1 MFTAVQHREK
11 YSYIIFALL
20 IVGSIVIRL
29 PILSEPW
36 GADQSEYGY
45 VAKGILEGKVPF
57 RDMYVLTGYGVFFTY
72 ALFFK
77 LFGMNMI
84 SIHIGHLIVSV
95 VTVTLVFFLT
105 RRLYGN
111 KAAYIAALCYTVFAN
126 GLAFSGFGYENK
138 SAWGTY
144 WYLSQREVFMAPLM
158 LGAVYLMV
166 LGEKKNGMLLHL
178 ANGILIGLA
187 AFYKI
192 TAILMLLIFIIFII
206 VEELLKKDRSFN
218 FKKAIA
224 DTFWLMSGFIII
236 QLPFLYYFWIH
247 DALKDVYEA
256 LFVHVSTYAKI
267 SRGLRIEALFSG
279 HYSVLSENYVLW
291 LFAAISCLYIIFRE
305 RNRNNILIVLWSIG
319 SLIMVWGQGK
329 FFGYHFVILVPPFA
343 VLSGYGMLKFLGGG
357 SGLKGFA
364 ANNFGDI
371 RRTFMLVTILM
382 SIMGFCISNYVY
394 YKRHVDYYLGKMSRA
409 EYYNVFNE
417 FPTHPYS
424 FPSDYKIVKY
434 LRENAE
440 KGDKLG
446 VLFSSG
452 DSVIHFLTGLEPAT
466 RFVQNWFLFIP
477 NEVLSKDETTINLR
491 KEYVEQ
497 IINTAPRFFLVV
509 HIPLDELVA
518 LPYLKEDP
526 NLRRLNEFIHSH
538 YSVESYPS
546 NRFLYRRLDLA

>member
-11 YSYIIFALL
+11 YNYIIFALL

-57 RDMYVLTGYGVFFTY
+57 KDMYVLTGYGVFFTY

-77 LFGMNMI
+77 LFGMTMT

-95 VTVTLVFFLT
+95 ITVALVFFLT
-105 RRLYGN
+105 HRLYGN
-111 KAAYIAALCYTVFAN
+111 KAAYIAAVCYSVFAN

-158 LGAVYLMV
+158 LGAVYLMI
-166 LGEKKNGMLLHL
+166 LGEKKNGMFLNLV
-178 ANGILIGLA
+178 NGILIGLA

-192 TAILMLLIFIIFII
+192 TAILMLLIFIAFIA
-206 VEELLKKDRSFN
+206 VEELLKQQQQFN
-218 FKKAIA
+218 FKKVIA
-224 DTFWLMSGFIII
+224 NTFCLASGFIII

-256 LFVHVSTYAKI
+256 LFVHVSTYAKL

-279 HYSVLSENYVLW
+279 HYSILSENLILW
-291 LFAAISCLYIIFRE
+291 LFAAISCLYIIFKD
-305 RNRNNILIVLWSIG
+305 RNRNNILIVLWCLG
-319 SLIMVWGQGK
+319 SLAMVWGQGK

-343 VLSGYGMLKFLGGG
+343 VLSGYGILKFLGDGP
-357 SGLKGFA
+357 GLKGFA
-364 ANNFGDI
+364 ANNLGDI
-371 RRTFMLVTILM
+371 KRTFMLVTILM
-382 SIMGFCISNYVY
+382 SIMGFCISNYEY
-394 YKRHVDYYLGKMSRA
+394 YKRHVQYYLGKMSRA
-409 EYYNVFNE
+409 EYYDVFNE

-424 FPSDYKIVKY
+424 FPSDYRIVQY
-434 LRENAE
+434 LKENAKE
-440 KGDKLG
+440 GDKLD
-446 VLFSSG
+446 VLFSAG
-452 DSVIHFLTGLEPAT
+452 DSVIHFLTGMEPAT

-477 NEVLSKDETTINLR
+477 NEVLSRDETTINLR
-491 KEYVEQ
+491 REYVER
-497 IINTAPRFFLVV
+497 IINTAPRFILVV
-509 HIPLDELVA
+509 HIPLSELVG
-518 LPYLKEDP
+518 LPYLKDDP
-526 NLRRLNEFIHSH
+526 NLRKLNEFINSN
-538 YSVESYPS
+538 YSVESYPN
-546 NRFLYRRLDLA
+546 NRFLYKRLNSA

>member
-11 YSYIIFALL
+11 YNYIIFALL

-57 RDMYVLTGYGVFFTY
+57 KDMYVLTGYGVFFTY

-77 LFGMNMI
+77 LFGMTMT

-95 VTVTLVFFLT
+95 ITVALVFFLT
-105 RRLYGN
+105 HRLYGN

-158 LGAVYLMV
+158 LGAVYLMI
-166 LGEKKNGMLLHL
+166 LGEKKNGMFLNLV
-178 ANGILIGLA
+178 NGILIGLA

-192 TAILMLLIFIIFII
+192 TAILMLLIFIAFIA
-206 VEELLKKDRSFN
+206 VEELLKQQQQFN
-218 FKKAIA
+218 FKKVIA
-224 DTFWLMSGFIII
+224 NTFCLSSGFIII

-256 LFVHVSTYAKI
+256 LFVHVSTYAKL

-279 HYSVLSENYVLW
+279 HYSILSENLILW
-291 LFAAISCLYIIFRE
+291 LFAAISCLYIIFKD
-305 RNRNNILIVLWSIG
+305 RNRNNILIVLWCLG
-319 SLIMVWGQGK
+319 SLVMVWGQGK

-343 VLSGYGMLKFLGGG
+343 VLSGYGILKFLGDGP
-357 SGLKGFA
+357 GLKGFA
-364 ANNFGDI
+364 ANNLGDI
-371 RRTFMLVTILM
+371 KRTFMLVTILM
-382 SIMGFCISNYVY
+382 SIMGFCISNYEY
-394 YKRHVDYYLGKMSRA
+394 YKRHVQYYLGKMSRA
-409 EYYNVFNE
+409 EYYDVFNE

-424 FPSDYKIVKY
+424 FPSDYRIVQY
-434 LRENAE
+434 LKENAKE
-440 KGDKLG
+440 GDKLD
-446 VLFSSG
+446 VLFSAG
-452 DSVIHFLTGLEPAT
+452 DSVIHFLTGMEPVT

-477 NEVLSKDETTINLR
+477 NEVLSRDETTINLR
-491 KEYVEQ
+491 REYIEQ
-497 IINTAPRFFLVV
+497 IIKTAPRFILVV
-509 HIPLDELVA
+509 HIPLDELMG
-518 LPYLKEDP
+518 LPYLKDDP
-526 NLRRLNEFIHSH
+526 NLRKLNEFINSN

-546 NRFLYRRLDLA
+546 NRFLYKRLESA